1 MILHTVM
8 VSVVY
13 AESSE
18 QAHSAECRC
27 AESCGAVFCYA
38 ESIISFNFLA
48 PEQKTK
54 ITIT

>member
-13 AESSE
+13 AESCE
-18 QAHSAECRC
+18 QANYAACRC
-27 AESCGAVFCYA
+27 AECRGAVFCYA
-38 ESIISFNFLA
+38 ESITSFNFLA

-54 ITIT
+54 ISIT